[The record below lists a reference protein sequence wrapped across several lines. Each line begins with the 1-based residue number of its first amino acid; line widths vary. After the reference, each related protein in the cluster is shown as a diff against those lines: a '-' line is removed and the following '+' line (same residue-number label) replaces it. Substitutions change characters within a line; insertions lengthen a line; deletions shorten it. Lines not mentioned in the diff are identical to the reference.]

1 MKVDNVE
8 VKDDISLEGVLFVE
22 TACDSAKKCAKGQLK
37 YKKKVGNH
45 WSSQLIYFGKKLI
58 SNDVHFWTKQI

>member
-8 VKDDISLEGVLFVE
+8 VKDDIFLEGVLFVE

-45 WSSQLIYFGKKLI
+45 
-58 SNDVHFWTKQI
+58 